1 MAARSCFL
9 ALLLLGLLVAPVA
22 GQTPTPDPT
31 PTPSVVDGSSGSFVV
46 VPEISYGQGGI
57 VLGLLLVAGLLLVQV
72 GLEVASWIKQ

>member
-31 PTPSVVDGSSGSFVV
+31 PTPSVIDGSSGQFVV
-46 VPEISYGQGGI
+46 VPSVSYGQGGVI
-57 VLGLLLVAGLLLVQV
+57 LGLLLVAGLLLIQI
-72 GLEVASWIKQ
+72 GLEVAQWIKQ